1 MSGTSL
7 FHSLAATL
15 MRAKILYITHRVPWP
30 PDRGDRIRTWHVL
43 KYLSVRADVDL
54 VCLAD
59 EPVSASTLTELR
71 RVTHQ
76 LAIIPHAGKKR
87 YVAGLRSLLSGG
99 TVTEGLFDCPQLKS
113 TLRAWDQG
121 VSYTA
126 LLASSSGIARY
137 LSAPFMQQTVTRWV
151 DLIDVDSQ
159 KWLDYSQA
167 ARFPMSWVYR
177 TEGERLRTVEQ
188 KLAATCDRLL
198 VVSEAERNLF
208 RSFCQTACISA
219 VSNGVDSQYFAPSQN
234 GTMDDFSCV
243 FVGVM
248 NYKPNADAAVWFA
261 KHVFPKIRERYPA
274 AVFRVVGKSPTPE
287 VQALSAVDG
296 IEVTGS
302 VPDVRPWLHRSTCAV
317 VPLQIA
323 RGIQNKVLEAMACGR
338 PVICSPAPL
347 KGLAAEPGLHLL
359 QADTAAEWVESVSR
373 VFDNV
378 QLQQELGMAG
388 AAFVQLHHS
397 WDHCLSSLDQ
407 IMERAETWI
416 PADSEVL
423 K

>member
-1 MSGTSL
+1 
-7 FHSLAATL
+7 
-15 MRAKILYITHRVPWP
+15 MRSKIFYITHRVPWP
-30 PDRGDRIRTWHVL
+30 PDRGDRIRTWNVL

-59 EPVSASTLTELR
+59 GPVTETTLAELR
-71 RVTHQ
+71 RVTHR
-76 LAIIPHAGKKR
+76 LAVVPHAGKKR

-99 TVTEGLFDCPQLKS
+99 TITEGLFDCAELKS

-121 VSYTA
+121 VSYDA
-126 LLASSSGIARY
+126 LMASSSGIARY
-137 LSAPFMQQTVTRWV
+137 LFAPFVNQSATRWI

-159 KWLDYSQA
+159 KWLDYSCA

-188 KLAATCDRLL
+188 KLATTCDRLL

-208 RSFCQTACISA
+208 RSFCQTDRISA
-219 VSNGVDSQYFAPSQN
+219 IGNGVDSQYFAPSQHV
-234 GTMDDFSCV
+234 TVDDFSCV

-261 KHVFPKIRERYPA
+261 KNVFPKIRERYPTA
-274 AVFRVVGKSPTPE
+274 MFRVVGKSPTPE
-287 VQALSAVDG
+287 VQALATVDR

-317 VPLQIA
+317 VPLHIA

-359 QADTAAEWVESVSR
+359 QADTAAEWIESISR
-373 VFDNV
+373 VFDSRL
-378 QLQQELGMAG
+378 LQQELGMAG

-407 IMERAETWI
+407 ILERTETWS
-416 PADSEVL
+416 PKDSEVL